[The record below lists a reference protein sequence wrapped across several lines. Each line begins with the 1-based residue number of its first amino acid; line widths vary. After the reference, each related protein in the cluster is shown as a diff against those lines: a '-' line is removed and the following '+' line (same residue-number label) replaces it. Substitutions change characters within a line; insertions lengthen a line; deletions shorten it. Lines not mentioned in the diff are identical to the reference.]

1 MSRAARV
8 AAWLLAV
15 ATGAGSLTVRAAEP
29 APTPPPARVEARS
42 ADYVLI
48 GVVRGGALDI
58 HLSRALDNSPV
69 RDATVSVSFRG
80 APHPATALVD
90 GGYEIRV
97 PELALPGTTA
107 MEFDVSA
114 GGSAQR
120 LSGTLQV
127 AAPAGRSDEAAS
139 GSIRQI
145 AWWILN
151 FAVCG
156 AFLVIWSRR
165 GKKAD
170 AAAED

>member
-8 AAWLLAV
+8 AAWLLAG
-15 ATGAGSLTVRAAEP
+15 ATGAGAATVRADAP
-29 APTPPPARVEARS
+29 APAPARVEARS

-48 GVVRGGALDI
+48 GVVRGDALDI

-69 RDATVSVSFRG
+69 RDATVSATFRG

-90 GGYEIRV
+90 GGYEIRA

-114 GGSAQR
+114 GGSAQK
-120 LSGTLQV
+120 LSGALQV
-127 AAPAGRSDEAAS
+127 TAPAGRTDEAAS